1 MLLQRSKLAAASVER
16 PRLAPP
22 WSITLL
28 GVLVLGVLVAIYP
41 HKALVNRIIEA
52 PPNAVTE
59 AYLVNLLRT
68 DPGNPQLGLMLAR
81 HRLSSSLYEQLEQTL
96 ARLLQSPDKEV
107 RLEASWLR
115 WRAAEQRFSRLQP
128 GTAQYTDNKARLR
141 AWLHTL
147 AVLDWPEHMTI
158 EIARR
163 AFLFGDAELGIE
175 LFQRLSGSAAG
186 RSADWYAEAAQVALA
201 GGEYFA
207 AGKFFL
213 IAARR
218 SSEPAEQNRLFMDGM
233 LALQSGGQVQE
244 ALALLEEE
252 LALRPS
258 LGESRQVLELLVHF
272 AGDSRLGIELLQ
284 RISVSGQG
292 RSTDWHAAAAAAAL
306 AGGEYLAAGKFFLSA
321 ARRSNEPA
329 EQRRFFLDAMLVL
342 QSGDQVKE
350 ALALAEEALVVMP
363 PLAESTRV
371 LELLVRFARSVRR
384 PDLADKYARKLLRLS
399 LLRQLKQEQLAQ
411 AYAIRWQTV
420 GEKSG
425 PQLPFDDGIY
435 TLGFEAFLDNRKL
448 EDAWQVAASAVRQ
461 APDNLLWRERLARVS
476 EWTGRPAMALTHW
489 LYLARAKASDEA
501 WQAILRL
508 APGLFDDQALLLAL
522 EHQLRQKPGD
532 RALVVELVATFER
545 LGQPRE
551 AMRFLEQEYRRHKQP
566 QLLLGMAELAERM
579 GEDEQA
585 LALWQSFMATNALTA
600 AQSVH
605 VATLYLLRGEQA
617 SALAILESVAATDA
631 ADAAAA
637 GGAGYWRLRASLA
650 AQLGDDKKAAAA
662 YRQLLAGK
670 EALAVDHAN
679 LAGLLL
685 DEYALEAARVSSD
698 GWLRFR
704 DSQLLLQALGL
715 YATAARWPEM
725 GKLISSL
732 SAEESAQLRQQ
743 ASFLRLSA
751 QYLMATGQRRLAL
764 ADLDAAFA
772 LAADNADVQ
781 QALLWLLIESGE
793 GKRLRNLMAA
803 HERHWQPDPA
813 MHDVL
818 AAANLALSLPDV
830 ALRRYLTPRL
840 AAHRD
845 DFLWLMNYADALE
858 QNQDVDRAWR
868 LRKQLLL
875 DDRMHQRQQLAG
887 EQLPRAMAALRQAV
901 RTRLRMLAEPGD
913 PAYAMLREMLRLDR
927 SAEGEL
933 SPSARD
939 VAFGWLLEA
948 EQFDAARGWL
958 WQQYAKTAARPL
970 WGEMRLALESGDR
983 ALAGELLD
991 EFAPLIP
998 RYDRIAGARLAGDLR
1013 LAQSEA
1019 FDAQTELPAD
1029 DPLHQQLSEA
1039 LLAHSQ
1045 QLGGRVWQ
1053 NDIGS
1058 VDERNTG
1065 VSAHIALSPRLSMD
1079 FVAGKIV
1086 RHNLDPASMGETPDE
1101 TDYSARMAWLHKEG
1115 KTKLSVAEHNSF
1127 AKYHPLLIEH
1137 EQNLGN
1143 RLTTSLALGHEQPAN
1158 ESTAL
1163 RVGGMRDL
1171 ASLSLAYQLTRF
1183 DRFTLERS
1191 YDRFHAQTGAAVGSG
1206 NVWQFEYGHAL
1217 RSERRSLEASAFWSQ
1232 HRYSQK
1238 SYVNDPQLAP
1248 LFPAGEYSPW
1258 SVGAFF
1264 VPTGFEFKGIRLS
1277 TDRNFEEDYTRA
1289 WRPYASVARTWHSDE
1304 GPGYD
1309 LATGIAGSVF
1319 GADHL
1324 HFGWRLSRGGANTD
1338 GLVRE
1343 FGLNYRLHF

>member
-1 MLLQRSKLAAASVER
+1 
-16 PRLAPP
+16 
-22 WSITLL
+22 
-28 GVLVLGVLVAIYP
+28 
-41 HKALVNRIIEA
+41 
-52 PPNAVTE
+52 
-59 AYLVNLLRT
+59 
-68 DPGNPQLGLMLAR
+68 
-81 HRLSSSLYEQLEQTL
+81 
-96 ARLLQSPDKEV
+96 
-107 RLEASWLR
+107 
-115 WRAAEQRFSRLQP
+115 
-128 GTAQYTDNKARLR
+128 
-141 AWLHTL
+141 
-147 AVLDWPEHMTI
+147 
-158 EIARR
+158 
-163 AFLFGDAELGIE
+163 
-175 LFQRLSGSAAG
+175 
-186 RSADWYAEAAQVALA
+186 
-201 GGEYFA
+201 
-207 AGKFFL
+207 
-213 IAARR
+213 
-218 SSEPAEQNRLFMDGM
+218 
-233 LALQSGGQVQE
+233 
-244 ALALLEEE
+244 
-252 LALRPS
+252 
-258 LGESRQVLELLVHF
+258 
-272 AGDSRLGIELLQ
+272 
-284 RISVSGQG
+284 
-292 RSTDWHAAAAAAAL
+292 
-306 AGGEYLAAGKFFLSA
+306 
-321 ARRSNEPA
+321 
-329 EQRRFFLDAMLVL
+329 MLVL

-435 TLGFEAFLDNRKL
+435 TLGFEAFLDNRRL

-461 APDNLLWRERLARVS
+461 APDNLPWRERLARVS

-875 DDRMHQRQQLAG
+875 DDRMRQRQQLAG

-1115 KTKLSVAEHNSF
+1115 KTV
-1127 AKYHPLLIEH
+1127 
-1137 EQNLGN
+1137 
-1143 RLTTSLALGHEQPAN
+1143 T
-1158 ESTAL
+1158 
-1163 RVGGMRDL
+1163 
-1171 ASLSLAYQLTRF
+1171 
-1183 DRFTLERS
+1183 
-1191 YDRFHAQTGAAVGSG
+1191 
-1206 NVWQFEYGHAL
+1206 
-1217 RSERRSLEASAFWSQ
+1217 
-1232 HRYSQK
+1232 
-1238 SYVNDPQLAP
+1238 PQ
-1248 LFPAGEYSPW
+1248 
-1258 SVGAFF
+1258 
-1264 VPTGFEFKGIRLS
+1264 
-1277 TDRNFEEDYTRA
+1277 
-1289 WRPYASVARTWHSDE
+1289 
-1304 GPGYD
+1304 
-1309 LATGIAGSVF
+1309 
-1319 GADHL
+1319 
-1324 HFGWRLSRGGANTD
+1324 
-1338 GLVRE
+1338 
-1343 FGLNYRLHF
+1343 